1 MNPAGQNADLRV
13 SDAERD
19 AVVTELGEHFQA
31 GRLDQAEFDER
42 LTAAMTAK
50 TRGQLDALLTDLPG
64 VRRAN
69 GWPGTSGRNPG
80 RPTTSDWPN
89 PDSWSAGTRSPGSGP
104 AGGGLAD
111 RAPFT
116 GPLARSS
123 GRRHA
128 PLILIPLVIA
138 IVFAANLLGGSWH
151 EHWYLWLVLP
161 ALAIRVL
168 LMGGRR
174 IGGGRGS
181 GGFLDR

>member
-1 MNPAGQNADLRV
+1 MVQAGQNADLRV

-42 LTAAMTAK
+42 LSAAMTAK
-50 TRGQLDALLTDLPG
+50 TRRQLDALLTDLPG
-64 VRRAN
+64 PHQAN
-69 GWPGTSGRNPG
+69 GWP
-80 RPTTSDWPN
+80 D
-89 PDSWSAGTRSPGSGP
+89 PDSWSAGARSPGSGP
-104 AGGGLAD
+104 TGGGLAD
-111 RAPFT
+111 HAPFT

-123 GRRHA
+123 GHRHA
-128 PLILIPLVIA
+128 PLVLIPLVIA
-138 IVFAANLLGGSWH
+138 IVIAANLLGGSWH
-151 EHWYLWLVLP
+151 EHWYLFLVLP

-181 GGFLDR
+181 GGFFDR